1 MKLPGQPWQH
11 LNGDGHARQ
20 THREDKLTEHGR
32 REAPENA
39 VRCMCLRNALRR
51 LMQHAAMAGAP
62 HCII

>member
-1 MKLPGQPWQH
+1 MPGT
-11 LNGDGHARQ
+11 DEAKQ
-20 THREDKLTEHGR
+20 TSQAGR
-32 REAPENA
+32 LAKHDQREAPENA

>member
-20 THREDKLTEHGR
+20 TSQAGRLTEHGR

-39 VRCMCLRNALRR
+39 VRYMCLRNALRH
-51 LMQHAAMAGAP
+51 LMQHAAMADAP